1 MPTIQWALQRF
12 RASLQRRNYAAP
24 TVDSYFLD
32 LGLFWQDVE
41 GSLSQISFRD
51 VDRFI
56 DQQHAQGLTAATI
69 NRRLYALKHFFDF
82 LIEQRVGSLNPVK
95 PSHLLRRGRP
105 LPKPLAQE
113 PLERLCARIQQPMD
127 RALFVL
133 MLRCGVRVSE
143 VARLNVRDI
152 DWTQQTLRI
161 EQGKGRKDR
170 SVYLSADA
178 LASLRACLQ
187 RRPAGV
193 PGDVVFW
200 NQKRFSRT
208 LSVKAIQKKMARYAT
223 AAGIRASCHRLRHTF
238 ASNLLEQGAEVVSI
252 RELLGHAAITSSERY
267 AKISNQK
274 VKQEYLRTMRKVL
287 QQNKV

>member
-1 MPTIQWALQRF
+1 MPTIRSAMQRF
-12 RASLQRRNYAAP
+12 RAYLQRRNYAAH
-24 TVDSYFLD
+24 TVDSYLLD
-32 LGLFWQDVE
+32 LELFCQDID
-41 GSLSQISFRD
+41 GPLSQISFHD
-51 VDRFI
+51 VDQFI
-56 DQQHAQGLTAATI
+56 DQQQAQSLTAATI

-82 LIEQRVGSLNPVK
+82 LIEQGVGSLNPVK

-113 PLERLCARIQQPMD
+113 PLERLFARIQHPMD
-127 RALFVL
+127 RALFLL
-133 MLRCGVRVSE
+133 MLRCGLRVSE
-143 VARLNVRDI
+143 VARLKVRDI

-170 SVYLSADA
+170 YVYLSADA
-178 LASLRACLQ
+178 LASLRECLQ

-193 PGDVVFW
+193 PGDLVFW
-200 NQKRFSRT
+200 NQKRSSRT

-223 AAGIRASCHRLRHTF
+223 AAGISASCHSLRHTF
-238 ASNLLEQGAEVVSI
+238 ATNLLEQGAEVVSI
-252 RELLGHAAITSSERY
+252 RELLGHASITSSERY